1 MLVTPEPRCSALPVR
16 FNRPAATLTYAVSG
30 LPTGLPCSTH
40 PNPWPLVRFTVRLQV
55 TPLSSVGPNTLVSR
69 RPGRSVPAV
78 ATASTTGGRNFF
90 TRSFRPLIVSRVLAR
105 YPGGF
110 DRSCELTPFDSVRN
124 AAPSVCAPV
133 ISIDWPRTSGVDAAN
148 SSPALPQ
155 AAARARVVQSRIL
168 FMELVLLC
176 GSGSPDPSDTV
187 EDRFWKGP
195 RSTGFFARSR
205 SQDGGGYDRLR
216 PSPVLRPFTTVRF
229 RGWGGGRPGCARVGS
244 TEPRSRCRQP
254 PEVTECV
261 DSFPCSSRCSPG
273 APATRLPLRPIA
285 SRRSSLL
292 RTGLRKTARSTPDGS
307 PPRPS
312 PSCSSRRGCGSRSSE
327 RARGTRP
334 SCSPVPWRPTV

>member
-1 MLVTPEPRCSALPVR
+1 MLVTPEPRGSALPVR

-78 ATASTTGGRNFF
+78 ATALTTGVRNFV

-105 YPGGF
+105 YSGGF

-124 AAPSVCAPV
+124 VAPSVCAPV
-133 ISIDWPRTSGVDAAN
+133 ISIDWPRTSGVEAAN

-155 AAARARVVQSRIL
+155 AAARASAVQSRIL

-187 EDRFWKGP
+187 EDRFSKGP
-195 RSTGFFARSR
+195 RSTEFFSPTA
-205 SQDGGGYDRLR
+205 SQDAG
-216 PSPVLRPFTTVRF
+216 
-229 RGWGGGRPGCARVGS
+229 RVG
-244 TEPRSRCRQP
+244 
-254 PEVTECV
+254 
-261 DSFPCSSRCSPG
+261 
-273 APATRLPLRPIA
+273 
-285 SRRSSLL
+285 
-292 RTGLRKTARSTPDGS
+292 
-307 PPRPS
+307 
-312 PSCSSRRGCGSRSSE
+312 
-327 RARGTRP
+327 RAAIFSVLQSVHG
-334 SCSPVPWRPTV
+334 